1 MLETPFPRSSDFTI
15 GPGLSAASKFVRILE
30 MAVGPTDR
38 GHTCAARGSALSR
51 GREGV
56 QCLSAE
62 VVEAVIECRCQMAKQ
77 FGQCLRGKRRQHGEK
92 EGERGGYLQ
101 HEEEGEKKR
110 TRERRSLN
118 SRLWAA
124 PLKVVEIREEPRKE
138 RGEDERPATDG
149 RTERTD
155 LTTES

>member
-1 MLETPFPRSSDFTI
+1 M
-15 GPGLSAASKFVRILE
+15 
-30 MAVGPTDR
+30 
-38 GHTCAARGSALSR
+38 
-51 GREGV
+51 

-77 FGQCLRGKRRQHGEK
+77 FGPCLRGKRRQHGEK
-92 EGERGGYLQ
+92 EGEREEVIYNE
-101 HEEEGEKKR
+101 HEEEGEKSR

-138 RGEDERPATDG
+138 RAEDERPATDG